1 MADRV
6 VIMSRGKF
14 EQIGTPREI
23 YRTPRTRFVAEFL
36 GSSNLFSGKIVGTE
50 QGLALETDAGRFALQ
65 PGATDRQGRDV
76 MLMVLDTKTQLS
88 VEPPQLMTNAVPV
101 RVIGEEFVGATATL
115 YLETAQGKEIRVQK
129 GHDEIA
135 GLPTDIGQQLYA
147 WWNPQDGHVIAEA

>member
-1 MADRV
+1 
-6 VIMSRGKF
+6 
-14 EQIGTPREI
+14 
-23 YRTPRTRFVAEFL
+23 
-36 GSSNLFSGKIVGTE
+36 
-50 QGLALETDAGRFALQ
+50 
-65 PGATDRQGRDV
+65 
-76 MLMVLDTKTQLS
+76 
-88 VEPPQLMTNAVPV
+88 MTNAVPV